1 MGNKVVTFT
10 DQQLEDYQDCT
21 FFTRKE
27 ILRVHKRFREASPEL
42 VPLVMT
48 EGQATSIRVPSER
61 IGRLPEL
68 VENPFKGRMCQAF
81 SRDRDGNLTFEDFLD
96 LLSVF
101 SEQAP
106 RDIKV
111 FYAFKI
117 YDYDNDGF
125 IGQSDLLEVITA
137 LTRNE
142 LTVEEHQQIVDNVI
156 EEADVDGDGKLSYL
170 EFEHVITR
178 APDFMSTFHIRI

>member
-21 FFTRKE
+21 FFTRKD
-27 ILRVHKRFREASPEL
+27 ILRVHKRFRETSPEL
-42 VPLVMT
+42 VPEVMT
-48 EGQATSIRVPSER
+48 EGQATSIQVPRER
-61 IGRLPEL
+61 IEKMPEL
-68 VENPFKGRMCQAF
+68 VENPFKGRICEAF
-81 SRDRDGNLTFEDFLD
+81 SRQGDGNLTFEDFLD

-117 YDYDNDGF
+117 YGELCVGF
-125 IGQSDLLEVITA
+125 TFKFAVIIFFPVIFKIA
-137 LTRNE
+137 LILVSLCSNFGIKSRIRLKMARN
-142 LTVEEHQQIVDNVI
+142 T
-156 EEADVDGDGKLSYL
+156 
-170 EFEHVITR
+170 
-178 APDFMSTFHIRI
+178 